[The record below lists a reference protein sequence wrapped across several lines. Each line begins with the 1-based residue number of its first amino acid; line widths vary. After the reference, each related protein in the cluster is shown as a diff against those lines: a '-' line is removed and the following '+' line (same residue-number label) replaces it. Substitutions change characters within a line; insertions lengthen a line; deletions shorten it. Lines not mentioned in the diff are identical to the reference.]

1 MGLISR
7 VSLANRVDCSKN
19 GQPIAGRLAMGVW
32 LSYIRR
38 RDAGNGSLLLLV
50 LYMLLRGRRS
60 AATARPATA
69 IDLRAFLAAAV
80 FKLLYSCWRVRVY
93 HCC

>member
-19 GQPIAGRLAMGVW
+19 GQPTAGRLAMGVW

-50 LYMLLRGRRS
+50 LYMLLRGKRS

-69 IDLRAFLAAAV
+69 IDLRAF
-80 FKLLYSCWRVRVY
+80 
-93 HCC
+93 

>member
-50 LYMLLRGRRS
+50 LYMLLRGKRS

-69 IDLRAFLAAAV
+69 IDLRAFWPLPFSSFCIRAGE
-80 FKLLYSCWRVRVY
+80 
-93 HCC
+93 